1 MTGELLLMSIAGV
14 NKEKKVWSS
23 SAISFSKM
31 DLAYCLVDEKPLHQ
45 RFLVTAAVEAVHQQQ
60 NT

>member
-14 NKEKKVWSS
+14 NQQKKMWSS
-23 SAISFSKM
+23 AVSFSKM
-31 DLAYCLVDEKPLHQ
+31 DLSYCLVDEKPLHQ